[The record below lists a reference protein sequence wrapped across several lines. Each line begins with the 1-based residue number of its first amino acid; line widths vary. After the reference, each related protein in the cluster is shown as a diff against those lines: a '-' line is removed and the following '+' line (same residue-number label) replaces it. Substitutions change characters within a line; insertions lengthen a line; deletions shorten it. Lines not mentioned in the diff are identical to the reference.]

1 MNTFFGDAYRWP
13 FVVRCLALLMISTV
27 ALVAAC
33 SGKSSPETALPA
45 AATVTEQTKNP
56 LPDARAAAA
65 AGKLLYAVHCT
76 MCHGDDGKGEGSAG
90 GSIAVKPTNLTTEDV
105 AAAADGKL
113 YLIIRNGVKKE
124 GKQTMPPA
132 KKITDEEIWR
142 IVTYVQMLAKR

>member
-1 MNTFFGDAYRWP
+1 MNNFFGSAYRWNLI
-13 FVVRCLALLMISTV
+13 VRCLALVMISTV
-27 ALVAAC
+27 TLVAAC
-33 SGKSSPETALPA
+33 SGKSSHETASPA

-65 AGKLLYAVHCT
+65 AGKMLYAVHCT

-90 GSIAVKPTNLTTEDV
+90 GSIAVKPTNLATEDV
-105 AAAADGKL
+105 AAAAAGKL

-132 KKITDEEIWR
+132 KKVTDEEIWQ
-142 IVTYVQMLAKR
+142 IVTYVQMLARK